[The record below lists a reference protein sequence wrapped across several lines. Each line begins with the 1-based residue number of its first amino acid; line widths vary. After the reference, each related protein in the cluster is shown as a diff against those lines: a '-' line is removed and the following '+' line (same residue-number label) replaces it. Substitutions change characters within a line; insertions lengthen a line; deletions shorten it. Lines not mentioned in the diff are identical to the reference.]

1 MAAKGVKGAITIVGD
16 IGHELGLVSDN
27 QLDALYKDSKG
38 WLNSVTA
45 DDLKAK
51 TQEGIVSMHDF
62 QKNSAREMMF
72 DEIGKIL
79 SPALGDVDPHQVGQL
94 LKYYQDKK
102 TAKEAAKDQ
111 KLKDAGQVV
120 AVAAA
125 AALTFLTAGS
135 TAPLLETLLAAAPEI
150 ATVTAVN
157 VGTQVY

>member
-1 MAAKGVKGAITIVGD
+1 KAAVQYATREQAKAALEKHQNFMGGLELVAGGGLLIDKFLFHDGIVNMAAKGVKGAITIVGD

-72 DEIGKIL
+72 DE
-79 SPALGDVDPHQVGQL
+79 
-94 LKYYQDKK
+94 
-102 TAKEAAKDQ
+102 
-111 KLKDAGQVV
+111 
-120 AVAAA
+120 
-125 AALTFLTAGS
+125 
-135 TAPLLETLLAAAPEI
+135 
-150 ATVTAVN
+150 
-157 VGTQVY
+157 

>member
-1 MAAKGVKGAITIVGD
+1 MTGADSPFSGKRVEATSHLLAYQTYTSNKTLSPKAAQTIVGD

-27 QLDALYKDSKG
+27 QLDALYKDSKS

-111 KLKDAGQVV
+111 KLK
-120 AVAAA
+120 
-125 AALTFLTAGS
+125 
-135 TAPLLETLLAAAPEI
+135 
-150 ATVTAVN
+150 
-157 VGTQVY
+157 